1 MIFVPLALY
10 EEEKRFILDT
20 VQQVFK
26 PLVPPILDNS
36 ETALAFF
43 WPKIYRL
50 HKHFLKGDKGAK
62 CS

>member
-10 EEEKRFILDT
+10 EEEKRFILDN

-36 ETALAFF
+36 ETAFAFF
-43 WPKIYRL
+43 
-50 HKHFLKGDKGAK
+50 
-62 CS
+62 